1 MGVTLPDTPI
11 TVVHR
16 SAGSGTTYIWTDYL
30 AKVSPDWKSK
40 PGVGTLIEWPT
51 GTGKAGNVGVADKI
65 KTTAGVLGATSRWI
79 TRCDNLGIGLAKN
92 QEDKAIKADAASV
105 TAAVKSSLADI
116 PADLTISLTNAAG
129 DDAYP
134 IVGTV
139 WAIVDAKKPGNSK
152 ALADFLRWATH
163 EGQAFSPRAFITP
176 PCRPSRPHRQ
186 EADQLAAP

>member
-65 KTTAGVLGATSRWI
+65 KTTAGALGATSRWI
-79 TRCDNLGIGLAKN
+79 TRCATT
-92 QEDKAIKADAASV
+92 S
-105 TAAVKSSLADI
+105 
-116 PADLTISLTNAAG
+116 
-129 DDAYP
+129 
-134 IVGTV
+134 
-139 WAIVDAKKPGNSK
+139 
-152 ALADFLRWATH
+152 ALVRRRTK
-163 EGQAFSPRAFITP
+163 RT
-176 PCRPSRPHRQ
+176 RPSKPM
-186 EADQLAAP
+186 PPP